1 MITFISELLLLFIS
15 FTITLKKYITEVAE
29 VCTSF
34 TQVEGTWMQELRGG
48 HGAAAFPKV
57 SSCSPS
63 NSQNV
68 VIFKGSLGNF
78 SPSSSPR
85 CLLEVDATALT
96 CIGVGAQV
104 CRLLSSKTSSNSSN
118 YCSLQYNTWSSPFK
132 FIQKTGMSRTISYG
146 AFYPSARPT
155 VTDFLHS

>member
-96 CIGVGAQV
+96 CIMSVLRFAVSCRAKHPQIVQTIVLYNITHGPHHSSSYKKQECRALFLTAHFTPQHAQ
-104 CRLLSSKTSSNSSN
+104 L
-118 YCSLQYNTWSSPFK
+118 
-132 FIQKTGMSRTISYG
+132 
-146 AFYPSARPT
+146 
-155 VTDFLHS
+155 